1 MLFNIWS
8 RKISINPRIKYKIA
22 GQLMLYNR
30 NFYKIIISIQ
40 AFNISLSMK
49 RFNTEN
55 IFGPYYVETLKNLKM
70 LLTCTFAKQT
80 FGK

>member
-1 MLFNIWS
+1 
-8 RKISINPRIKYKIA
+8 
-22 GQLMLYNR
+22 MLYNH
-30 NFYKIIISIQ
+30 NFNKIIISIQ

-55 IFGPYYVETLKNLKM
+55 IFGPYYVEALKILKM